1 MTCQRAEEFLSH
13 KNVKIKVQVDA
24 KKERIGAAAA
34 VKLARSVEKLWVA
47 KGKKVVFFDLKQ
59 DKPSDAELQK
69 VLLGPSGNLR
79 AHNSKRKRT
88 LRRISSRGIRSEAR
102 EVGRNFTKDNKIL

>member
-24 KKERIGAAAA
+24 KKERIGPAAA
-34 VKLARSVEKLWVA
+34 VKLARSVDKLWVA

-59 DKPSDAELQK
+59 DKPSDAELHK

-79 AHNSKRKRT
+79 APTIRKGNE
-88 LRRISSRGIRSEAR
+88 LY
-102 EVGRNFTKDNKIL
+102 VGFHPEEFGPRLTK